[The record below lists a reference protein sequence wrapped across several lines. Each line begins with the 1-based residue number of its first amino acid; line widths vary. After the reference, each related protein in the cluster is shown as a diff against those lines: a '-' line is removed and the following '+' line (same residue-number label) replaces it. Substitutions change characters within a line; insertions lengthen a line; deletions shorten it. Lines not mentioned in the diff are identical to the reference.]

1 MSNFAITRSL
11 QNQQPTA
18 DVSGAANMHPPT
30 MQVTA
35 PKKTE
40 LKLGTDKE
48 HLDVKAKR
56 MQAFLKKIAK
66 SRSSL
71 AIPLH
76 SPFKAD
82 QEKND
87 KTSFPL
93 DEPMPEVQVT
103 VERTT
108 ERTELDLLKQYEK
121 EVKTALTYYA
131 VIAAKPG
138 FISKLPGT
146 ASAVLES
153 ICNAVKIIQNCLRKI
168 EEMKEFAM
176 DSDEA
181 VNTAKTDLYHS
192 ITDLIRLSDDVLFD
206 PSQNAVIDKKAANDA
221 AERVKKALSDL
232 YDYVIPRI
240 TKYSVNCELLQCS
253 SSNSSSTS
261 LDTMD
266 NIPETEFLDNV
277 SQNDSLNSSHTSQ
290 TRDSGFVNEMSDC
303 PSDSLSLSDPCPRR
317 QTGSEE
323 LPPPKPPL
331 PSANR
336 TFYGNLAPGIRHAV
350 SQPDDFMVH
359 KRRDHEYP
367 MKYQRPISELS
378 GSSGCLN
385 SSMGSA
391 SNRSSKSSL
400 SSCGSV
406 NQNKSNVTLDVPTDN
421 QYAPISI
428 KRRIDSQSDK
438 QMLNSTIDHEEIGIS
453 NENYS
458 NIQKHT
464 DKYEL
469 LARSSLC
476 LCSGKDD
483 EEDLLSEDTSPPP
496 LLPKKKP
503 KQTLNDNYLNIID
516 GYDAAGF
523 HEGRPSSFYDN
534 FPVPNVHNITED
546 QIMNG
551 DSLDLPKLPPKRGAY
566 RNASVDEPPGSPNRT
581 MKSQTLNRTQKK
593 PRSRR
598 ESSDAYKEDNVA
610 ALDSKNVNRFLSF
623 KDTDG
628 EWLLCGGTIDA
639 LIVHATDVK
648 YQSHYYKAFVAT
660 YRTFVSPPELIC
672 KLLYR
677 ANRFHDKSSTTSIS
691 RNNCLRLLV
700 NVINEMFEELDKSL
714 FAQLRSQVHR
724 LLNQGELSIAKDLRD
739 GIVDYCLKIEVNPM
753 PTYVPEKSESDL
765 FEFKSTDIAQQMC
778 VLDTDYFVKI
788 ELPEVLRWAKEQSE
802 SLCPN
807 LSRFISH
814 FNDMS
819 FWVRTLVI
827 REHRQQEREKLYK
840 KFLKIMRIL
849 RKLNNFSSFLAIMSA
864 LDSTPVR
871 RLEWP
876 KHFTDE
882 LSENTKLIES
892 ESSFKT
898 YRETLA
904 EAKPPCIPYL
914 GLILT
919 DITFIHLGNPQHL
932 PDGKVNFLK
941 RWNQYNLLD
950 SVRKFKESLYHFPRN
965 EKILDF
971 FNEYEDHLDEDALWE
986 ESLVLR
992 PRGK

>member
-1 MSNFAITRSL
+1 
-11 QNQQPTA
+11 
-18 DVSGAANMHPPT
+18 

-35 PKKTE
+35 PKKAE
-40 LKLGTDKE
+40 LKLSNSNDKEKE

-66 SRSSL
+66 SRNTL

-82 QEKND
+82 QEKNE
-87 KTSFPL
+87 KGSFPL
-93 DEPMPEVQVT
+93 EDVVPDVQVN
-103 VERTT
+103 VDKPP

-121 EVKTALTYYA
+121 EVKSALTYYT
-131 VIAAKPG
+131 VIVEKG
-138 FISKLPGT
+138 FNQKLPGT

-153 ICNAVKIIQNCLRKI
+153 ITNAVKIIQTCLRKI
-168 EEMKEFAM
+168 MEMKEFAM
-176 DSDEA
+176 DSDDG
-181 VNTAKTDLYHS
+181 VQTAKSDLYHS
-192 ITDLIRLSDDVLFD
+192 LTDLIRLSDDVLFD
-206 PSQNAVIDKKAANDA
+206 PSQNAVIDKKATRDA
-221 AERVKKALSDL
+221 AQRVTKALGDL

-240 TKYSVNCELLQCS
+240 TKYSVNAELLQCS

-261 LDTMD
+261 LDTLD
-266 NIPETEFLDNV
+266 NIPETEFLDNM
-277 SQNDSLNSSHTSQ
+277 SQNDSLNSSQ
-290 TRDSGFVNEMSDC
+290 TRDSGFVSEMSAPDY
-303 PSDSLSLSDPCPRR
+303 PSDNSLSLSDPCPRK
-317 QTGSEE
+317 QISDD

-336 TFYGNLAPGIRHAV
+336 SFYGNNTPGIRHTV
-350 SQPDDFMVH
+350 SQPDDFLVH
-359 KRRDHEYP
+359 KRRDQDYP
-367 MKYQRPISELS
+367 MKFQRPISELS

-385 SSMGSA
+385 SSLGSA

-406 NQNKSNVTLDVPTDN
+406 NQNKSSVLLDVPTDVA
-421 QYAPISI
+421 YAPISV

-438 QMLNSTIDHEEIGIS
+438 QILNSTIDHEEIGIS

-476 LCSGKDD
+476 LCTKDD
-483 EEDLLSEDTSPPP
+483 DEDLLSEDVSPPP

-503 KQTLNDNYLNIID
+503 KHTLDNYLNIID
-516 GYDAAGF
+516 GYDAAGY

-551 DSLDLPKLPPKRGAY
+551 EDLPKLPPKRGAY
-566 RNASVDEPPGSPNRT
+566 NRNASVDEPPGSPNRT
-581 MKSQTLNRTQKK
+581 LKTQTLNRNQKK

-598 ESSDAYKEDNVA
+598 ESSDTYKDDNISP
-610 ALDSKNVNRFLSF
+610 LESKNVTRFLSF
-623 KDTDG
+623 KETDG
-628 EWLLCGGTIDA
+628 ELLLCGGTIDA
-639 LIVHATDVK
+639 LIVYATEVMH
-648 YQSHYYKAFVAT
+648 QSHYYKAFVAT
-660 YRTFVSPPELIC
+660 YRTFVSPPELMC

-677 ANRFHDKSSTTSIS
+677 ANRFQDKLSTTNIS
-691 RNNCLRLLV
+691 RNSLRLLV

-724 LLNQGELSIAKDLRD
+724 LLNQGELAIAKDLRD

-802 SLCPN
+802 TLCPN
-807 LSRFISH
+807 LSRFINH

-876 KHFTDE
+876 KQFTDE
-882 LSENTKLIES
+882 VAENTKLMDS

-904 EAKPPCIPYL
+904 ESKPPCIPYL

-941 RWNQYNLLD
+941 RWNQYNLLE
-950 SVRKFKESLYHFPRN
+950 SVRRFKESLYHFPRN

-971 FNEYEDHLDEDALWE
+971 FNEYEDHLDEDSLWE